1 MENFS
6 SPRIERLGPDGERD
20 SEPSPR
26 NSKKKL
32 RPEGQKLLPPVA
44 LAPGDERDFDQEDQD
59 LDSGPPA
66 QEKHQLDER
75 G

>member
-1 MENFS
+1 MDNFS

-20 SEPSPR
+20 SEPPPR
-26 NSKKKL
+26 NSKKKV

-44 LAPGDERDFDQEDQD
+44 LGPGDEKDFDQQDQD
-59 LDSGPPA
+59 LDTGPA
-66 QEKHQLDER
+66 SHEKHQLDER